1 MICRVLAFVSLAALL
16 AFPQTTAPASVDVS
30 EEPKHH
36 LAFQND
42 YVRAFEVEVPVG
54 TETLVHRHTKPYM
67 YVSIGDA
74 DVRNDVVGKDP
85 VTIHPKDGEV
95 KFVKGGFAHKAANV
109 GNTDFRNVTVELL
122 KTGPDLGFVEGRR
135 PGLQNVGA
143 GNGWVA
149 ETFSLS
155 HGESTMVPNSTR
167 NYALIAISDLD
178 LTTSAERPS
187 NPPIKMHAGEVAW
200 FAGGVAQEWSN
211 NAATPARYVILSMMP
226 AENTPGTH

>member
-54 TETLVHRHTKPYM
+54 TETLIHRHTKPYM

-95 KFVKGGFAHKAANV
+95 KFVKGGFAHKAVNV
-109 GNTDFRNVTVELL
+109 GKTDFRNVTIELL
-122 KTGPDLGFVEGRR
+122 KTSGMGAVLGREPGMVGIEGD
-135 PGLQNVGA
+135 
-143 GNGWVA
+143 NGWIAVRYELA
-149 ETFSLS
+149 
-155 HGESTMVPNSTR
+155 HGASTTMANSTR

-187 NPPIKMHAGEVAW
+187 NPPIKMHAGEVTW
-200 FAGGVAQEWSN
+200 FAGGVSQEWSN
-211 NAATPARYVILSMMP
+211 NAAIPARYVILSMMP